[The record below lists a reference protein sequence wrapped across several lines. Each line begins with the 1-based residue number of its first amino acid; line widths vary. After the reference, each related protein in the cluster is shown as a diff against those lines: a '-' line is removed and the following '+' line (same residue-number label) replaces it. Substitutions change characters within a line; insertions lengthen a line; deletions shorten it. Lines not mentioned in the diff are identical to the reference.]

1 VIKVEP
7 DYSQIVVKPD
17 YSYGKPDD
25 IWGWYQLRLKHN
37 DGGRPD
43 IAPSTHDHLET
54 LREYAREC
62 DHITEFGVRYVV
74 STWALL
80 AGNPKKMVSVDKRQC
95 PVEPVY
101 EACIKAGIDYE
112 FICAD
117 DLAIDIEETDLL
129 FIDSLHTYEH
139 LSSELYR
146 HSDKVRKYI
155 IMHDT
160 DRPEMARAIVDFVY
174 KNPEWAYLEV
184 IPESYGMTVLKNVDT
199 DT

>member
-1 VIKVEP
+1 MIKVEA

-17 YSYGKPDD
+17 YSYGKPYD

-54 LREYAREC
+54 LRRYARKC

-80 AGNPKKMVSVDKRQC
+80 AGRPKRMISVDKRRC

-101 EACIKAGIDYE
+101 EACEGVIDYE

-117 DLAIDIEETDLL
+117 DLTIDIERTDLL
-129 FIDSLHTYEH
+129 FIDSLHTYDH
-139 LSSELYR
+139 LSGELYR
-146 HSDKVRKYI
+146 HSDKVKKYI

-160 DRPEMARAIVDFVY
+160 DRPEMARAVVEFVY
-174 KNPEWAYLEV
+174 KNEEWSYREV
-184 IPESYGMTVLKNVDT
+184 IPESYGLTVLERK
-199 DT
+199 